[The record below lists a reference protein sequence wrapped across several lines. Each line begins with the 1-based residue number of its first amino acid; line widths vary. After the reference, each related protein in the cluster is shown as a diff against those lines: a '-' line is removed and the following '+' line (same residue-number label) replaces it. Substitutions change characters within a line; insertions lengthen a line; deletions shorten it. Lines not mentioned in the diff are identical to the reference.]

1 MIQLQVLK
9 EWKFR
14 LIDNKNE
21 SRKELDRIIQQQKE
35 DYQQQICSLN
45 EKYIQSVK
53 ENITLKKEYEKITKD
68 V

>member
-1 MIQLQVLK
+1 MI
-9 EWKFR
+9 
-14 LIDNKNE
+14 DSKNE
-21 SRKELDRIIQQQKE
+21 SKKELDRIIQQQKE
-35 DYQQQICSLN
+35 DYQQQIRSLN

>member
-1 MIQLQVLK
+1 MEK
-9 EWKFR
+9 WKFR

-53 ENITLKKEYEKITKD
+53 ENITLKKEYERITKD

>member
-1 MIQLQVLK
+1 MEK
-9 EWKFR
+9 WKFR
-14 LIDNKNE
+14 LIDNNNE

>member
-1 MIQLQVLK
+1 MIQLQVWK
-9 EWKFR
+9 KWKFR
-14 LIDNKNE
+14 LIDSKNE

-53 ENITLKKEYEKITKD
+53 ENITLKKEYERITKD

>member
-1 MIQLQVLK
+1 MEK
-9 EWKFR
+9 WKFR
-14 LIDNKNE
+14 LIDSKNE
-21 SRKELDRIIQQQKE
+21 SKKELDRIIQQQKE
-35 DYQQQICSLN
+35 DYQQQIRSLN

>member
-1 MIQLQVLK
+1 MEK
-9 EWKFR
+9 WKFR

>member
-1 MIQLQVLK
+1 MEK
-9 EWKFR
+9 WKFR
-14 LIDNKNE
+14 LIDSKNE

-35 DYQQQICSLN
+35 DYQQQIRSLN